1 MGFAVKKM
9 KCIRMQQRKDAERE
23 ISILQQLDN
32 DNICKLECA
41 YRNGKH
47 MVLIMEYCNG
57 GELFNKICAE
67 SETVDERQ
75 IARFMGQICKA
86 FTYIHSKNIIHLDLK
101 TQQECVKIIDF
112 GGAQYYEEGKIVR

>member
-1 MGFAVKKM
+1 MELVLLVKIQSSK
-9 KCIRMQQRKDAERE
+9 A
-23 ISILQQLDN
+23 
-32 DNICKLECA
+32 KLSDFS
-41 YRNGKH
+41 
-47 MVLIMEYCNG
+47 CNG

-101 TQQECVKIIDF
+101 VSGPKEAHTYVSSLLLYLLQL
-112 GGAQYYEEGKIVR
+112 

>member
-1 MGFAVKKM
+1 MKIQSSKVKL
-9 KCIRMQQRKDAERE
+9 
-23 ISILQQLDN
+23 SN
-32 DNICKLECA
+32 FS
-41 YRNGKH
+41 
-47 MVLIMEYCNG
+47 CNG

-101 TQQECVKIIDF
+101 VSGPKE
-112 GGAQYYEEGKIVR
+112 AQNSSTFSLPFPYLRSKLSLQL